1 VLILAFDT
9 ATRVATSALLRN
21 GDVLG
26 ERRSDA
32 RAVLGEAH
40 ALLEEA
46 GAEPGDLDALV
57 VGTGPGSFTGV
68 RMGLAVARGLGLAL
82 ELPGAGVSTLLA
94 FDLDRVEPVLDAK
107 RGEVFASGP
116 RAARPEELD
125 VRGKRLA
132 GDGAVRYREV
142 FEAAGAEVPLDDDPV
157 HLPNPALLVARA
169 CGVFGPIEAIE
180 PIYLRAPDAKE
191 PR

>member
-9 ATRVATSALLRN
+9 ATRVATSALLRD

-40 ALLEEA
+40 ALLLQA

-68 RMGLAVARGLGLAL
+68 RMGLAAARGLGLAL

-94 FDLDRVEPVLDAK
+94 FNLDRVEPVLDAK
-107 RGEVFASGP
+107 RGQVFITGP
-116 RAARPEELD
+116 RAVRPEELD

-132 GDGAVRYREV
+132 GDGALRYREV
-142 FEAAGAEVPLDDDPV
+142 FESAGADVPPDDDPV
-157 HLPNPALLVARA
+157 HLPSPALLVARA
-169 CGVFGPIEAIE
+169 GGIFGPIEAIE
-180 PIYLRAPDAKE
+180 PLYLRAPDAKE

>member
-9 ATRVATSALLRN
+9 ATRVATSALLRD

-32 RAVLGEAH
+32 RAVLGEAN
-40 ALLEEA
+40 ALLAAA
-46 GAEPGDLDALV
+46 GAEPADLDALV

-68 RMGLAVARGLGLAL
+68 RMGLAAARGLGLAL

-94 FDLDRVEPVLDAK
+94 FDLDHVEPVLDAK
-107 RGEVFASGP
+107 RGQVFTGGP

-125 VRGKRLA
+125 VRGRRLA
-132 GDGAVRYREV
+132 GDGAIRYREV
-142 FEAAGAEVPLDDDPV
+142 FEAAGADVPPDDDPV
-157 HLPNPALLVARA
+157 HLPSPVLLVARA
-169 CGVFGPIEAIE
+169 DGAFGPIDAIE
-180 PIYLRAPDAKE
+180 PLYLRDPDAKE